1 MWKLSLDY
9 SIKYFIINY
18 FFIIVLTL
26 SLSRKELIERH
37 FFSILII
44 GVFMPMSIISNHT
57 SSSILGCFFTFLS
70 ILFSIYLFR
79 GLNFIFS
86 KNLTLNFTNRRLFTV
101 NRLLNGT
108 LYFSGLLISFLV
120 FSNWHSLTTFNILS
134 TLENVYD
141 IREDNTLTGIVS
153 YFPGWIMGIC
163 VPILLA
169 SFIIKKNYFILL
181 LTFVGVFLMFQI
193 FAMKVQIFSVIMLCL
208 FSLMYK
214 YSNSLKYYTVEIFYL
229 LVFFI
234 SYIFSD
240 IMYVFLDRFFYL
252 TGQLNLH
259 YYEFYSKHAKN
270 YFQGS
275 KLGWFFP
282 ASEYRK
288 PMGYVIDD
296 YFYGGGMN
304 ANTGY
309 IASSFGELGF
319 FGYIFS
325 TLIISIVVYSIFI
338 LYQKSKEVAYLI
350 AIQVAFSLINS
361 PLSDIFLTNGVILII
376 IISFAL
382 KPNLKSRE
390 KHARK

>member
-1 MWKLSLDY
+1 
-9 SIKYFIINY
+9 
-18 FFIIVLTL
+18 
-26 SLSRKELIERH
+26 
-37 FFSILII
+37 
-44 GVFMPMSIISNHT
+44 
-57 SSSILGCFFTFLS
+57 
-70 ILFSIYLFR
+70 
-79 GLNFIFS
+79 
-86 KNLTLNFTNRRLFTV
+86 
-101 NRLLNGT
+101 
-108 LYFSGLLISFLV
+108 
-120 FSNWHSLTTFNILS
+120 
-134 TLENVYD
+134 
-141 IREDNTLTGIVS
+141 
-153 YFPGWIMGIC
+153 
-163 VPILLA
+163 
-169 SFIIKKNYFILL
+169 
-181 LTFVGVFLMFQI
+181 
-193 FAMKVQIFSVIMLCL
+193 
-208 FSLMYK
+208 
-214 YSNSLKYYTVEIFYL
+214 
-229 LVFFI
+229 
-234 SYIFSD
+234 
-240 IMYVFLDRFFYL
+240 
-252 TGQLNLH
+252 
-259 YYEFYSKHAKN
+259 
-270 YFQGS
+270 
-275 KLGWFFP
+275 LGWFFP